1 MREVKARF
9 QMARPSTLSDRAI
22 RPSDVPGKLLNM
34 ALLNIGSDDHCL
46 RLAAY
51 NLLVALCL
59 TFNFDVG
66 NQLLSAKG
74 KELITL
80 HIIHSDLLFGR
91 LSKFFLNH

>member
-1 MREVKARF
+1 MQAIREAKTRF
-9 QMARPSTLSDRAI
+9 HMARPTTASDRAI

-59 TFNFDVG
+59 TFNFGVG

-74 KELITL
+74 KKLITL
-80 HIIHSDLLFGR
+80 HPYHS
-91 LSKFFLNH
+91 